1 MAADD
6 ASPSGQLIASRYRIG
21 DRIGEGGMGVVYAA
35 FDEQLRRPVAVKI
48 LPHALQAD
56 DDRLSRFRNE
66 ARTLSALNHPHIIT
80 IFEIGQ
86 TETTPFIAMEFV
98 EGETLR
104 ARLRAGRLAL
114 RDAIDIALQVARALG
129 AAHEKGIVHRDIKPE
144 NVMIRRDGYVK
155 VLDFGLAILRA
166 REHETPSMLTGGSL
180 ETVIAGVAGT
190 PAYMSPEQ
198 IDGRSVDARSDLFS
212 LGVLLCE
219 MATGTNPFSGRGVVE
234 IVSAIQQTPVAAA
247 SLTAELP
254 RDARDIILKLLQRDP
269 ADRYQASQELVTD
282 LRNVLGTLDM
292 PARAPAGGR
301 FPRRGV
307 AIAVALA
314 LVVGA
319 GIGAFFYRSSERRR
333 WVREQATPEIVKLAA
348 EDKGVQA
355 FQLMQEAE
363 KYAADDPD
371 LARAVASATR
381 VASVHS
387 TPPGTLVEVQDYLSP
402 ASTWLRL
409 GITPLDKIRMPA
421 GYLRWR
427 VSKPGVGEL
436 ISAPAAGDTMD
447 FDLETAAKA
456 PEGMVPVS
464 GGLWTDSLAFLGWVG
479 PYALPPFFVDRFEVT
494 NRQYQVFVDKGGY
507 ATREYWKQP
516 FVRDGHELSWSDAMA
531 LFRDATGRPGPSTW
545 EGGHYPEGMADYP
558 VSGVSWFEAAAYA
571 EFMAKSL
578 PVIAQG
584 FKVMPPVLDRFA
596 VAESNLSGSPAP
608 VGQFAGLGPFGTF
621 DMIGNV
627 REWYWN
633 AANDDLR
640 YTLGRQANSY
650 GPEALTPFDRS
661 ALNGFRCVSNMGP
674 VPEEAMAPRVML
686 RRDFSTARPVDE
698 AAFKIY
704 RDMYAYDRT
713 PLDATSEPMAD
724 PSVDWTREKVTLNA
738 AHGGERVTAYLFVP
752 RHTQPPF
759 QAVVFFPSA
768 RVNFLSS
775 SAELGD
781 MTFVDYVIKSGRAVI
796 YPVYQNLYER
806 RPAKAVTLPGP
817 TLQRQVLV
825 DWRKDVGRSIDYL
838 ETRDDIDKTRIAYL
852 GVSQGSAYGVIL
864 AALEDRFKAVVFLDG
879 GMFQQTAGLAG
890 LDQVDFAP
898 RLAKPVL
905 MVNGRYDATFPYDSA
920 QLPFFRLLGT
930 PATDKRHVVFDTPHD
945 VRLRRADLV
954 REVLDWYD
962 KYLGTVQ

>member
-6 ASPSGQLIASRYRIG
+6 AGLAGQLLASRYRIG
-21 DRIGEGGMGVVYAA
+21 DRIGEGGMGVVYQA
-35 FDEQLRRPVAVKI
+35 FDEQLRRPVAVKF
-48 LPHALQAD
+48 LPPALRSD
-56 DDRLSRFRNE
+56 DDRLGRFRNE

-104 ARLRAGRLAL
+104 ARLRAGRLPL
-114 RDAIDIALQVARALG
+114 RDAVEIALQVARALG

-155 VLDFGLAILRA
+155 VLDFGLAVLRA
-166 REHETPSMLTGGSL
+166 RDRETPSMLTGGSL

-198 IDGRSVDARSDLFS
+198 IDGRPLDPRSDLFS

-219 MATGTNPFSGRGVVE
+219 MATGTNPFAGDGLVE
-234 IVSAIQQTPVAAA
+234 TISAIQRTPLPAAPITDE
-247 SLTAELP
+247 LTD
-254 RDARDIILKLLQRDP
+254 DARSIILKLLQRDP
-269 ADRYQASQELVTD
+269 VDRYQTSAALQID

-292 PARAPAGGR
+292 PARQSGSRARRRALAVAAGLALTAAVGAA
-301 FPRRGV
+301 
-307 AIAVALA
+307 AIA
-314 LVVGA
+314 
-319 GIGAFFYRSSERRR
+319 YRSSERRL
-333 WVREQATPEIVKLAA
+333 WVHEQATPEIVKLAA
-348 EDKGVQA
+348 ADKGVAA
-355 FQLMQEAE
+355 FQLIEEAE
-363 KYAADDPD
+363 KYAPGDPD
-371 LARAVASATR
+371 LARAAASATR
-381 VASVHS
+381 VATVHS
-387 TPPGTLVEVQDYLSP
+387 TPQGAVVEVEDYLSP
-402 ASTWLRL
+402 AGRWHRL
-409 GITPLDKIRMPA
+409 GTTPLDKVRVPA
-421 GYLRWR
+421 GYLRWK

-436 ISAPAAGDTMD
+436 ISAPVAGDTMD

-464 GGLWTDSLAFLGWVG
+464 GGPWIDSLAFLGWVG
-479 PYALPPFFVDRFEVT
+479 PYALPPFFIDRFEVT
-494 NRQYQVFVDKGGY
+494 NRQYQVFVDQGGY
-507 ATREYWKQP
+507 TTPGYWTQP
-516 FVRDGHELSWSDAMA
+516 FVRDGHEVSWSQAMD

-545 EGGHYPEGMADYP
+545 EGGRYPEGKADYP
-558 VSGVSWFEAAAYA
+558 VSGVSWFEALAYA
-571 EFMAKSL
+571 EFVGKSL

-584 FKVMPPVLDRFA
+584 FKAMPPLLDRFA
-596 VAESNLSGSPAP
+596 VAESNLSGNPAA

-621 DMIGNV
+621 DLIGNV

-661 ALNGFRCVSNMGP
+661 ALNGFRCVRNSGP
-674 VPEEAMAPRVML
+674 VPEEAKAPRVML
-686 RRDFSTARPVDE
+686 RRDFAAVRPVDD

-704 RDMYAYDRT
+704 RDMYAYDPA
-713 PLDATSEPMAD
+713 PLNATSQAMDD
-724 PSVDWTREKVTLNA
+724 PSQDWTREKVTFNA
-738 AHGGERVTAYLFVP
+738 AYDGERMSAYLFLP
-752 RHTQPPF
+752 KHTKPPY

-781 MTFVDYVIKSGRAVI
+781 MSFVDYVIKSGRAVI
-796 YPVYQNLYER
+796 YPVYQKLYER
-806 RPAKAVTLPGP
+806 RAKVVTLPGP
-817 TLQRQVLV
+817 TLQREVLV

-838 ETRDDIDKTRIAYL
+838 ETRDDIDKNRIAYL
-852 GVSQGSAYGVIL
+852 GVSQGSAYGVVL
-864 AALEDRFKAVVFLDG
+864 AALESRFKAVVFLDG

-898 RLAKPVL
+898 RLTKPVL
-905 MVNGRYDATFPYDSA
+905 MVNGRYDATFPYESA
-920 QLPFFRLLGT
+920 QLPLFRMIGT
-930 PATDKRHVVFDTPHD
+930 PAADKRHVVFDTPHD
-945 VRLRRADLV
+945 VRLRRTDLV

-962 KYLGTVQ
+962 KYLGRVQ

>member
-6 ASPSGQLIASRYRIG
+6 AGHSGQLIASRYRIG

-35 FDEQLRRPVAVKI
+35 FDEQLRRPVAVKF
-48 LPHALQAD
+48 LPRALQAD

-86 TETTPFIAMEFV
+86 TETTPFIAMELV

-104 ARLRAGRLAL
+104 AQLRRVGRLTL
-114 RDAIDIALQVARALG
+114 RDAVDIALQVARALG

-155 VLDFGLAILRA
+155 VLDFGVAILRA
-166 REHETPSMLTGGSL
+166 RDPETPSMLTGGSL

-198 IDGRSVDARSDLFS
+198 IDGRPVDGRSDLFS
-212 LGVLLCE
+212 LGILLCE
-219 MATGTNPFSGRGVVE
+219 MATGANPFSGGGVVD
-234 IVSAIQQTPVAAA
+234 IVSAIQQTPVPAA

-254 RDARDIILKLLQRDP
+254 RDARDIILKLLRRDP

-282 LRNVLGTLDM
+282 LRNALGTLDL
-292 PARAPAGGR
+292 PVRASAGRR
-301 FPRRGV
+301 FSRRGV
-307 AIAVALA
+307 AIAAALA
-314 LVVGA
+314 LIAGA
-319 GIGAFFYRSSERRR
+319 AIGSFLYRGSERRH
-333 WVREQATPEIVKLAA
+333 WVREQATPEIVKLVA
-348 EDKGVQA
+348 EDKGVRA
-355 FQLMQEAE
+355 FQLIQEAE
-363 KYAADDPD
+363 QYAADDPD

-381 VASVHS
+381 VVSVHS
-387 TPPGTLVEVQDYLSP
+387 TPPGALVEVADYLSP

-409 GITPLDKIRMPA
+409 GITPLDKIRIPA

-427 VSKPGVGEL
+427 VSKPGGGEV
-436 ISAPAAGDTMD
+436 ISAPPAGDTMD

-456 PEGMVPVS
+456 PERMVPVS
-464 GGLWTDSLAFLGWVG
+464 GGLWIDSLAFLGWVG
-479 PYALPPFFVDRFEVT
+479 PYALPPFFIDRFEVT

-507 ATREYWKQP
+507 ATRDYWKQP
-516 FVRDGHELSWSDAMA
+516 FVRGGHELSWNDAMA

-545 EGGHYPEGMADYP
+545 EGGHYPGGMADYP

-596 VAESNLSGSPAP
+596 VAESNVSGNPAP

-661 ALNGFRCVSNMGP
+661 PLNGFRCVSNAGP
-674 VPEEAMAPRVML
+674 IPEDAKAPRVML

-704 RDMYAYDRT
+704 RDMYAYDHT
-713 PLDATSEPMAD
+713 PLDATSQPMAD
-724 PSVDWTREKVTLNA
+724 SSVDWTREKVTFNVA
-738 AHGGERVTAYLFVP
+738 YGGERMSAYLFVP
-752 RHTQPPF
+752 KNTPPPF

-775 SAELGD
+775 SADLGD
-781 MTFVDYVIKSGRAVI
+781 MSFVDFVIKSGRAVI
-796 YPVYQNLYER
+796 YPVYQKLYER
-806 RPAKAVTLPGP
+806 RTATVTLPGP

-864 AALEDRFKAVVFLDG
+864 AALEDRFKAVVLLDG
-879 GMFQQTAGLAG
+879 GMFQQTTNLAG

-898 RLAKPVL
+898 RLTKPVL
-905 MVNGRYDATFPYDSA
+905 MVNGRYDATFPHDSA
-920 QLPFFRLLGT
+920 QLPLFRMLGT
-930 PATDKRHVVFDTPHD
+930 PAADKRHVVFDTPHD
-945 VRLRRADLV
+945 VRLRRTDLV
-954 REVLDWYD
+954 KEVLDWYD
-962 KYLGTVQ
+962 KYLGKVQ